1 MVPAIT
7 LCIWKTPTSRFR
19 TPKSITLVRDAVRES
34 TGQDVAA
41 VLISKEFPTDIRHN
55 SKIDR
60 PRLARWATRVLSGG
74 KVGTP

>member
-1 MVPAIT
+1 MEPDAQIAGAVANGPAPLSLT
-7 LCIWKTPTSRFR
+7 
-19 TPKSITLVRDAVRES
+19 TLVRDAVRES

-41 VLISKEFPTDIRHN
+41 VLASKEFPTDIRHN